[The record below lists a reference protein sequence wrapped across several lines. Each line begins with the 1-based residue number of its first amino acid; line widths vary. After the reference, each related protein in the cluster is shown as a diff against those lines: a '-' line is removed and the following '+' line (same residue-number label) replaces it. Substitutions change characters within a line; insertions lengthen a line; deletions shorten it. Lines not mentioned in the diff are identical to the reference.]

1 MSDFEIIKEL
11 EKELG
16 FELKQDNSRSS
27 TNAYCFNDKKEVVWL
42 NLHNNGLPEIPR
54 KLLKLGSIERLDLS
68 YNQIEDIAELSQLN
82 NLEYLGLYWNQAKIP
97 SENLIEFLKK
107 SKKIRYL
114 DLLGSPSSTWEI
126 IDKEL
131 LNHNLLFSTRYWQGK
146 ESEFLIS
153 ESSFFPPEAM
163 IELGYD
169 NPLFYYENYLT
180 EQQQEE
186 IVSINYHLETDPKN
200 SEKLNKI
207 KQNIISELLNKYYSK
222 FKIESKLPYALRKI
236 IIHDYQGITRLSLTD
251 IVISSGKNRINDP
264 HWIFFTGE
272 NGYGKTSLLQAI
284 TIGLFGREEDNRI
297 LNKHADIFLEL
308 EKGTNCYINSIVS
321 IAIGGNEDNVIPF
334 ENLAT
339 YGPARLNKDTKR
351 NDRGKTYSLFNS
363 DGKLLDIE
371 EELAAWEKAPEQK
384 KYFHSAKNI
393 LLDLLNP
400 QVEDII
406 IERKGTSTIIRYIEK
421 DDKNPKIFSEL
432 ASGYRSIIAM
442 VGDIIIR
449 LSENQ
454 PEIKNFNELAGIV
467 IIDEIDLHLHPKW
480 QKALVEK
487 LTETFPKIQFIA
499 STHSPI
505 PLLGAPENTVVINV
519 QRDEEKGITAEKLD
533 VDFSTLTPNSILTSP
548 IFGFEELIP
557 VSKSKNKFVNTED
570 DYKKVKEKEKKRKEI
585 SEYLSPEKTDEFLNL
600 LNDDG
605 E

>member
-1 MSDFEIIKEL
+1 MNMSNLEIIKEL

-16 FELKQDNSRSS
+16 FELKQDNSRSV

-42 NLHNNGLPEIPR
+42 NLHNNGLSKIPK
-54 KLLKLGSIERLDLS
+54 KLLKLDSIEQLDLS
-68 YNQIEDIAELSQLN
+68 YNRIEDIAELSQLN
-82 NLEYLGLYWNQAKIP
+82 NLEYLGLYWNQAKIT
-97 SENLIEFLKK
+97 SEKLVEFLKK
-107 SKKIRYL
+107 SKKIKYL
-114 DLLGSPSSTWEI
+114 DLLGSPSSKWEI

-131 LNHNLLFSTRYWQGK
+131 LNHNLLFSTRYLQGK

-180 EQQQEE
+180 EQQKE
-186 IVSINYHLETDPKN
+186 IISISNHLETDLKN
-200 SEKLNKI
+200 SEELNKI

-222 FKIESKLPYALRKI
+222 FKIESKLPQALRKI

-251 IVISSGKNRINDP
+251 IVISSDKNSINDP

-308 EKGTNCYINSIVS
+308 KKGTDSYINSIVS
-321 IAIGGNEDNVIPF
+321 IAVGGNEDNVIPF

-351 NDRGKTYSLFNS
+351 NDKGRTYSLFNS

-371 EELAAWEKAPEQK
+371 EELAAWEKDAGQK
-384 KYFHSAKNI
+384 KYFHSAKKI
-393 LLDLLNP
+393 LLDLLSP

-406 IERKGTSTIIRYIEK
+406 IERKGTSTIIKYIEK
-421 DDKNPKIFSEL
+421 DDKDPKIFEEL
-432 ASGYRSIIAM
+432 ASSYRSIIAM

-454 PEIKNFNELAGIV
+454 PEMKNFTELTGIV

-519 QRDEEKGITAEKLD
+519 QRDEKKGITAEKLD
-533 VDFSTLTPNSILTSP
+533 IDFSTLTPNSILSSP
-548 IFGFEELIP
+548 IFGFTEFLP
-557 VSKSKNKFVNTED
+557 KSSSDLSKIRTED
-570 DYKKVKEKEKKRKEI
+570 GYDEILFNKEVQTRLDNLIKED
-585 SEYLSPEKTDEFLNL
+585 L
-600 LNDDG
+600 
-605 E
+605 